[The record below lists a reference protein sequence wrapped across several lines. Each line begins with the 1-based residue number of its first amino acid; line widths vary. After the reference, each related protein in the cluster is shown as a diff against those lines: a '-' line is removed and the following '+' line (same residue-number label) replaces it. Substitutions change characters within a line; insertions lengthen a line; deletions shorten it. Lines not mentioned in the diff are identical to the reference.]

1 MSTETPSSWSP
12 ILSPEAADRALR
24 VVEEIA
30 ADVRRSTE
38 EQQPEAPTWL
48 RRGPSL
54 AGGDAG
60 EAYFFT
66 YLDQVRPGQGFD
78 DLAMTLLER
87 AIEATGNLQAPP
99 GLYSGFSGVAWTLEH
114 LRGRL
119 FEDDGEEDPGEEV
132 IAALIDHVAL
142 SPWRGH
148 YDLISGLVGFAVYA
162 LERLPRPGGR
172 ECLERIVA
180 RLAETAERRPDGVTW
195 LTGPDLMIDRDLEL
209 YPQGNYNLGVAH
221 GVPGVI
227 GVLAESCAAGVDAR
241 DLLDGSVA
249 WLLDQKMP
257 AGTGA
262 VFPYNVAP
270 NVAEPKP
277 TRLAWCYGD
286 LGIAASLLMAART
299 VGEESWEREALK
311 IARIAAARTDEK
323 EAGVIDAGICH
334 GAAGAAHLFNRLY
347 QATGDPVFRDAA
359 LFWLERVLAYH
370 QPGKGVG
377 GYEAWTVGDGL
388 ELDWRPDPG
397 FLTGSSGVGLVL
409 LAAAS
414 AVEPEW
420 DRVLLTDIP
429 GRS

>member
-1 MSTETPSSWSP
+1 MSTETPSTWSP
-12 ILSPEAADRALR
+12 ILSSEAADRALR

-30 ADVRRSTE
+30 ADVRKSAE
-38 EQQPEAPTWL
+38 EQREESPTWL

-66 YLDQVRPGQGFD
+66 YLDQVRPGEGYD

-87 AIEATGNLQAPP
+87 SIEATGSLQAPP

-119 FEDDGEEDPGEEV
+119 FEDDGGEDPGEEV
-132 IAALIDHVAL
+132 IAALIEHVSL

-172 ECLERIVA
+172 ECLEKIVA

-195 LTGPDLMIDRDLEL
+195 LTGPDLMIDRDLEA

-227 GVLAESCAAGVDAR
+227 GVLAQACAAGVDAR
-241 DLLDGSVA
+241 ELLDGSVA
-249 WLLDQKMP
+249 WLLDQKVP
-257 AGTGA
+257 AGTGSI
-262 VFPYNVAP
+262 FPYNVAP
-270 NVAEPKP
+270 GDNEPRP

-299 VGEESWEREALK
+299 VGQKDWEREAVA
-311 IARIAAARTDEK
+311 IARASAARAEDT
-323 EAGVIDAGICH
+323 AGVIDAGICH

-347 QATGDPVFRDAA
+347 QATGDAALRDAA
-359 LFWLERVLAYH
+359 LFWLERTFGYRK
-370 QPGKGVG
+370 PGQGVG
-377 GYEAWTVGDGL
+377 GYEMWTVGESMQL
-388 ELDWRPDPG
+388 SWQSDPG

-414 AVEPEW
+414 NVEPEW

-429 GRS
+429 GRP